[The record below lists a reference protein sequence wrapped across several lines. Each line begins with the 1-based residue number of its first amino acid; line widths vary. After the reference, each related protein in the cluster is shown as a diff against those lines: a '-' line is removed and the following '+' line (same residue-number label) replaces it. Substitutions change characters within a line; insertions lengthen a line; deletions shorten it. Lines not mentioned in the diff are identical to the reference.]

1 MGRKWVQTC
10 SDINLEATRMWL
22 SVTSSSI
29 SKLIVSS
36 LLTELDNSTL
46 ELTLVSGSSLD
57 GDRLLVG
64 GA

>member
-1 MGRKWVQTC
+1 
-10 SDINLEATRMWL
+10 MWL
-22 SVTSSSI
+22 SVTSSST
-29 SKLIVSS
+29 SKLIISS

-57 GDRLLVG
+57 GDRSLVG